1 MISLKIADIIV
12 TFNFLSFVEAEMS
25 KNNQISLN
33 DFMKVDIRVGTISKA
48 ASFPESKK
56 PAIKIW
62 VDFGEH
68 LGARKSS
75 AQLTTHYSPDEL
87 EGRQVAAVV
96 NLPPLQIG
104 KFMSEVLILGF
115 PDENGDV
122 VLIQPE
128 SKLPNG
134 GKLF

>member
-1 MISLKIADIIV
+1 
-12 TFNFLSFVEAEMS
+12 MS

-33 DFMKVDIRVGTISKA
+33 DFMKVDIRVGTIFKA

-62 VDFGEH
+62 VDFGER
-68 LGARKSS
+68 LGERKSS
-75 AQLTTHYSPDEL
+75 AQLTKHYNPDKL
-87 EGRQVAAVV
+87 VGRQVAAVV

-128 SKLPNG
+128 SALPNG

>member
-1 MISLKIADIIV
+1 ME
-12 TFNFLSFVEAEMS
+12 TEMS
-25 KNNQISLN
+25 INNQISLN

-68 LGARKSS
+68 LGERKSS

-87 EGRQVAAVV
+87 VGRQVAAVV

-122 VLIQPE
+122 ILIQPE